1 MLSKKFFMSAAIM
14 FVVGFSIL
22 AQDTPRELSDLVGA
36 RASSGESELQNR
48 GYSFVKTEEGGDR
61 KWSYWW
67 SNNRRICVSVM
78 TNQGR
83 YGAITSSPAIDCGRN
98 SDNSN
103 NNDGRQGVTVYSD
116 RDYRGSSQS
125 FGVGRFL
132 NAGGQLGALRNDDA
146 SSVEVQHGF
155 RVRLCEDEGSSGTGS
170 GRCEDY
176 GEGRFNLRYNNKAS
190 YIEVTRIG
198 GGGGGGG
205 GGGRP
210 VDVGD
215 LVGARASSGED
226 EMRSRGFRN
235 VDNFSSGNTKY
246 SIWWRSRSRQCIQ
259 IATANGRYDSVTD
272 IGQHDRCR

>member
-1 MLSKKFFMSAAIM
+1 MSLAVLMIVGLSVF
-14 FVVGFSIL
+14 
-22 AQDTPRELSDLVGA
+22 AQNTPRDLSDLVGA

-48 GYSFVKTEEGGDR
+48 GYSFVKTEEGEDR

-67 SNNRRICVSVM
+67 NNNRRACVTVM
-78 TNQGR
+78 TYQGR

-103 NNDGRQGVTVYSD
+103 NNDGRQGVTVYAD
-116 RDYRGSSQS
+116 RDYRGTSQS

-146 SSVEVQHGF
+146 SSVEVQRGF

-205 GGGRP
+205 GRP
-210 VDVGD
+210 VDVSD
-215 LVGARASSGED
+215 LVGARASSGEQ
-226 EMRSRGFRN
+226 EMLSRGFRN
-235 VDNFSSGNTKY
+235 VAGFDSGNARYT
-246 SIWWRSRSRQCIQ
+246 IWWRARSRQCIQ
-259 IATANGRYDSVTD
+259 VATANGRYDSVTD
-272 IGQHDRCR
+272 IGQHPQCR